1 MYRRIVGRK
10 VRKAWG
16 HVDAREVAPLLDGF
30 ASTFEY
36 RFVGDHA
43 LSGVWTSRPTMEAFF
58 ARLFRLFPD
67 ARFTVEDVLVR
78 GWPWDT
84 RAVALV
90 RVDAPGDYRNE
101 VAQTID
107 IRWGRIV
114 AVTTLEDTK
123 KLSDALDAFAAAGV
137 GEAAAPPITDAAP
150 VPA

>member
-1 MYRRIVGRK
+1 MYRWIVGRK

-30 ASTFEY
+30 AATFEY

-43 LSGVWTSRPTMEAFF
+43 LSGVWTTRPTMEAFF

-123 KLSDALDAFAAAGV
+123 KLSDALVALAATGV